1 MSLEAHRRA
10 ALLFHP
16 ARLMPRMLVLLTND
30 DGIDAP
36 GIAAAEKA
44 VLALGW
50 RVVVVAPDVEKSM
63 CGHRVTTHS
72 PLMVEKRGEDRFAV
86 QGTPADC
93 VRLGLFALDVQP
105 DLVLSGINAG
115 GNMGQDIVISGT
127 VAAAREAA
135 YHGVRSIALSHYLRS
150 ALPVDWDRAAN
161 WASTVLGE
169 IHHATKAP
177 RSFWNINLPHLPPD
191 TTDLPPRVRCEP
203 AKSPLNVAYTRREH
217 PELHVFDYSA
227 SYASRPRD
235 PGSDVEA
242 CFADNVAVS
251 LLSI

>member
-1 MSLEAHRRA
+1 
-10 ALLFHP
+10 
-16 ARLMPRMLVLLTND
+16 MLVLLTND

-44 VLALGW
+44 VLTLGW
-50 RVVVVAPDVEKSM
+50 RYVVVAPDVEKSM

-72 PLMVEKRGEDRFAV
+72 PLVVEERAEDRFAV

-93 VRLGLFALDVQP
+93 VRLALFALELKP

-135 YHGVRSIALSHYLRS
+135 YHGLRSIALSHYMRRE
-150 ALPVDWDRAAN
+150 LPVDWERTAN
-161 WASTVLGE
+161 WAATVLGE
-169 IHHATKAP
+169 LHHATKAP
-177 RSFWNINLPHLPPD
+177 RSFWNVNFPHLPPD
-191 TTDLPPRVRCEP
+191 AACLPPRVRCEP
-203 AKSPLNVAYTRREH
+203 ARSPLNVSFSRREH
-217 PELHVFDYSA
+217 PEFHLFDYTA
-227 SYASRPRD
+227 SYAERPRD

-242 CFADNVAVS
+242 CFGGKVAVS
-251 LLSI
+251 LLPV